1 MSRRSQFGN
10 TPTLSG
16 LARLEK
22 ARNMIETARKE
33 FKVALNIYRKNPSQ
47 ENQEL
52 LDQTKKRLFD
62 VYDEYKADVIFSWLD
77 SPEIY
82 KHNLRSKLV

>member
-10 TPTLSG
+10 TRTLSG

-33 FKVALNIYRKNPSQ
+33 FKVALNIYRKNPCQ

-82 KHNLRSKLV
+82 RHNLRSKLV

>member
-1 MSRRSQFGN
+1 MNGRSQFN
-10 TPTLSG
+10 NAPTLSG
-16 LARLEK
+16 LAKLEK
-22 ARNMIETARKE
+22 AKNMIEAARRE
-33 FKVALNIYRKNPSQ
+33 FRVALNIYRKNPSQ

-82 KHNLRSKLV
+82 KHNLRSKIV

>member
-10 TPTLSG
+10 TPTLRG

>member
-1 MSRRSQFGN
+1 
-10 TPTLSG
+10 
-16 LARLEK
+16 
-22 ARNMIETARKE
+22 MIEAARRE
-33 FKVALNIYRKNPSQ
+33 FRVALNIYRKNPSQ

-82 KHNLRSKLV
+82 KHNLRSKIV